1 MLLPGRRGLIQPT
14 PNVLFPVGEI
24 LAIALAGVRRITT
37 AVTTLVPPVRLA
49 LRRIGFLTGGVVRTL
64 LGL

>member
-1 MLLPGRRGLIQPT
+1 VLLPGRRGIIQLS
-14 PNVLFPVGEI
+14 PNVLFPVTEI
-24 LAIALAGVRRITT
+24 LATALVAVSRIT

-49 LRRIGFLTGGVVRTL
+49 LRIGFLTGGVVRTL